1 MGACCAAREKDRE
14 SDLPPPEIKGNEFQ
28 KFELAQ
34 PFGRTYADTFERRVR
49 RAAANDLEAKKGDGK
64 TVTVESLRQTFK
76 TPAWND
82 INNNDSSLC
91 KLLNS
96 SVFKHKKGKD
106 KIWADWLILF
116 GVLHCAGDA
125 KAKSEALY
133 SVL

>member
-1 MGACCAAREKDRE
+1 MGACCAARERDRE

-28 KFELAQ
+28 KFELAYL
-34 PFGRTYADTFERRVR
+34 FARTFADRFKRRVW
-49 RAAANDLEAKKGDGK
+49 RAAANDLEAKKGDCK
-64 TVTVESLRQTFK
+64 TVTVKSFRQKFQTQ
-76 TPAWND
+76 AWND
-82 INNNDSSLC
+82 INNDDSSLC

-125 KAKSEALY
+125 EAKSEALY
-133 SVL
+133 IVL